1 MNIEATII
9 VMVYKNL
16 DQVRQTLDSIKKQ
29 TYSNYEVI
37 VSDDGSPNYTQE
49 DFDKITE
56 QYKNEFTYFK
66 LINNGINRGTVKHFN
81 SLIKQAK
88 GTIICPLSSGDQF
101 YNENS
106 LQEIMN
112 AFDQEDKLIYT
123 SKRMIKKENSIEY
136 YPSLYQVSLLDQS
149 NHFFEYIMKY
159 GNFVSGASTYY
170 KKEIF
175 DKYGLFDEK
184 YKLLED
190 YPFYVNLAFNNEKI
204 GYIDYPTIQ
213 YELGGISTASNR
225 NPLLDQDYVTLFK
238 DVLSQKDIHLSHMT
252 KRALNYRIDKITK
265 KYNSFLVQLLYIDVV
280 IMLCLNKAGIIKG
293 EMGKIMSKLK
303 KQFISNIP
311 YYVLFFILLFIHI
324 QLNVSTGDD
333 VNFAIRAKSMTFT
346 DFNIYKYYNWSSR
359 QLIESVL
366 YFISVHSHVWMLLN
380 SLVITI
386 IAKLIEAIFC
396 NHTIKMK
403 ILCCIGTLIYPL
415 IDMSSAGW
423 MATTINY
430 YWPLGALLINLYYL
444 KKANNLIKLKW
455 YEYIISSIAL
465 LFAANQEQGFAI
477 LLGTYFFYIINKIL
491 IYCRNISSNIRNTL
505 YK

>member
-170 KKEIF
+170 KKDIF
-175 DKYGLFDEK
+175 DKYGFFDAK
-184 YKLLED
+184 YRLLED
-190 YPFYVNLAFNNEKI
+190 YPFYAKLALNNEKI
-204 GYIDYPTIQ
+204 GYLDYPTIQ

-238 DVLSQKDIHLSHMT
+238 DVLSQKDIHLSYT
-252 KRALNYRIDKITK
+252 AKRALKYRIDKITK
-265 KYNSFLVQLLYIDVV
+265 KYNSFVIQLLYIDVV

-293 EMGKIMSKLK
+293 
-303 KQFISNIP
+303 
-311 YYVLFFILLFIHI
+311 
-324 QLNVSTGDD
+324 
-333 VNFAIRAKSMTFT
+333 
-346 DFNIYKYYNWSSR
+346 
-359 QLIESVL
+359 
-366 YFISVHSHVWMLLN
+366 
-380 SLVITI
+380 
-386 IAKLIEAIFC
+386 
-396 NHTIKMK
+396 
-403 ILCCIGTLIYPL
+403 
-415 IDMSSAGW
+415 
-423 MATTINY
+423 
-430 YWPLGALLINLYYL
+430 
-444 KKANNLIKLKW
+444 
-455 YEYIISSIAL
+455 
-465 LFAANQEQGFAI
+465 
-477 LLGTYFFYIINKIL
+477 
-491 IYCRNISSNIRNTL
+491 
-505 YK
+505 

>member
-16 DQVRQTLDSIKKQ
+16 NQVIQTLDSIKKQ

-112 AFDQEDKLIYT
+112 VFDQEDKLIYT

-170 KKEIF
+170 KKDIF
-175 DKYGLFDEK
+175 DKYGFFDEK
-184 YKLLED
+184 YRLLED
-190 YPFYVNLAFNNEKI
+190 YPFYAKLALNNEKI
-204 GYIDYPTIQ
+204 GYLDYPTIQ

-238 DVLSQKDIHLSHMT
+238 DVLSQKDIHLSYT
-252 KRALNYRIDKITK
+252 AKRALKYRIDKITK
-265 KYNSFLVQLLYIDVV
+265 KYNSFVIQLLYIDVV

-293 EMGKIMSKLK
+293 
-303 KQFISNIP
+303 
-311 YYVLFFILLFIHI
+311 
-324 QLNVSTGDD
+324 
-333 VNFAIRAKSMTFT
+333 
-346 DFNIYKYYNWSSR
+346 
-359 QLIESVL
+359 
-366 YFISVHSHVWMLLN
+366 
-380 SLVITI
+380 
-386 IAKLIEAIFC
+386 
-396 NHTIKMK
+396 
-403 ILCCIGTLIYPL
+403 
-415 IDMSSAGW
+415 
-423 MATTINY
+423 
-430 YWPLGALLINLYYL
+430 
-444 KKANNLIKLKW
+444 
-455 YEYIISSIAL
+455 
-465 LFAANQEQGFAI
+465 
-477 LLGTYFFYIINKIL
+477 
-491 IYCRNISSNIRNTL
+491 
-505 YK
+505 

>member
-16 DQVRQTLDSIKKQ
+16 NQVIQTLDSIKKQ

-81 SLIKQAK
+81 SLIRQAK

-123 SKRMIKKENSIEY
+123 SKRMIKKENSIKY

-238 DVLSQKDIHLSHMT
+238 DVLSQKDIHLSHMI

-293 EMGKIMSKLK
+293 
-303 KQFISNIP
+303 
-311 YYVLFFILLFIHI
+311 
-324 QLNVSTGDD
+324 
-333 VNFAIRAKSMTFT
+333 
-346 DFNIYKYYNWSSR
+346 
-359 QLIESVL
+359 
-366 YFISVHSHVWMLLN
+366 
-380 SLVITI
+380 
-386 IAKLIEAIFC
+386 
-396 NHTIKMK
+396 
-403 ILCCIGTLIYPL
+403 
-415 IDMSSAGW
+415 
-423 MATTINY
+423 
-430 YWPLGALLINLYYL
+430 
-444 KKANNLIKLKW
+444 
-455 YEYIISSIAL
+455 
-465 LFAANQEQGFAI
+465 
-477 LLGTYFFYIINKIL
+477 
-491 IYCRNISSNIRNTL
+491 
-505 YK
+505 

>member
-149 NHFFEYIMKY
+149 NHFFEYIIDMSFNRTLRNKQ
-159 GNFVSGASTYY
+159 GLCDFRIAAS
-170 KKEIF
+170 
-175 DKYGLFDEK
+175 L
-184 YKLLED
+184 
-190 YPFYVNLAFNNEKI
+190 VNQFNK
-204 GYIDYPTIQ
+204 
-213 YELGGISTASNR
+213 
-225 NPLLDQDYVTLFK
+225 
-238 DVLSQKDIHLSHMT
+238 
-252 KRALNYRIDKITK
+252 
-265 KYNSFLVQLLYIDVV
+265 
-280 IMLCLNKAGIIKG
+280 
-293 EMGKIMSKLK
+293 
-303 KQFISNIP
+303 
-311 YYVLFFILLFIHI
+311 LFFPVCQIILLF
-324 QLNVSTGDD
+324 
-333 VNFAIRAKSMTFT
+333 
-346 DFNIYKYYNWSSR
+346 DF
-359 QLIESVL
+359 LESVL
-366 YFISVHSHVWMLLN
+366 KAKLR
-380 SLVITI
+380 SLVA
-386 IAKLIEAIFC
+386 IAEI
-396 NHTIKMK
+396 
-403 ILCCIGTLIYPL
+403 
-415 IDMSSAGW
+415 
-423 MATTINY
+423 
-430 YWPLGALLINLYYL
+430 
-444 KKANNLIKLKW
+444 
-455 YEYIISSIAL
+455 
-465 LFAANQEQGFAI
+465 
-477 LLGTYFFYIINKIL
+477 
-491 IYCRNISSNIRNTL
+491 CRNKGASVDKIYHNNIYDKPEYDSQIQRFSDEPAVSPVYGSL
-505 YK
+505 APEV

>member
-16 DQVRQTLDSIKKQ
+16 NQVIQTLDSIKKQ

-238 DVLSQKDIHLSHMT
+238 DVLFQKDIHLSHMT

-265 KYNSFLVQLLYIDVV
+265 KNNSFLVQLLYIDVV

-293 EMGKIMSKLK
+293 
-303 KQFISNIP
+303 
-311 YYVLFFILLFIHI
+311 
-324 QLNVSTGDD
+324 
-333 VNFAIRAKSMTFT
+333 
-346 DFNIYKYYNWSSR
+346 
-359 QLIESVL
+359 
-366 YFISVHSHVWMLLN
+366 
-380 SLVITI
+380 
-386 IAKLIEAIFC
+386 
-396 NHTIKMK
+396 
-403 ILCCIGTLIYPL
+403 
-415 IDMSSAGW
+415 
-423 MATTINY
+423 
-430 YWPLGALLINLYYL
+430 
-444 KKANNLIKLKW
+444 
-455 YEYIISSIAL
+455 
-465 LFAANQEQGFAI
+465 
-477 LLGTYFFYIINKIL
+477 
-491 IYCRNISSNIRNTL
+491 
-505 YK
+505 

>member
-9 VMVYKNL
+9 VMVYKNI

-112 AFDQEDKLIYT
+112 VFDQEDKLIYT

-170 KKEIF
+170 KKDIF
-175 DKYGLFDEK
+175 DKYGFFDEK
-184 YKLLED
+184 YRLLED
-190 YPFYVNLAFNNEKI
+190 YPFYAKLALNNEKI
-204 GYIDYPTIQ
+204 GYLDYPTIQ

-238 DVLSQKDIHLSHMT
+238 DVLSQKDIHLSYT
-252 KRALNYRIDKITK
+252 AKRALKYRIDKITK
-265 KYNSFLVQLLYIDVV
+265 KYNSFVIQLLYIDVV
-280 IMLCLNKAGIIKG
+280 IMLGLNKIGIIKG
-293 EMGKIMSKLK
+293 
-303 KQFISNIP
+303 
-311 YYVLFFILLFIHI
+311 
-324 QLNVSTGDD
+324 
-333 VNFAIRAKSMTFT
+333 
-346 DFNIYKYYNWSSR
+346 
-359 QLIESVL
+359 
-366 YFISVHSHVWMLLN
+366 
-380 SLVITI
+380 
-386 IAKLIEAIFC
+386 
-396 NHTIKMK
+396 
-403 ILCCIGTLIYPL
+403 
-415 IDMSSAGW
+415 
-423 MATTINY
+423 
-430 YWPLGALLINLYYL
+430 
-444 KKANNLIKLKW
+444 
-455 YEYIISSIAL
+455 
-465 LFAANQEQGFAI
+465 
-477 LLGTYFFYIINKIL
+477 
-491 IYCRNISSNIRNTL
+491 
-505 YK
+505 

>member
-16 DQVRQTLDSIKKQ
+16 NQVIQTLDSIKKQ

-238 DVLSQKDIHLSHMT
+238 DVLSQKDIHLSHMI

-293 EMGKIMSKLK
+293 
-303 KQFISNIP
+303 
-311 YYVLFFILLFIHI
+311 
-324 QLNVSTGDD
+324 
-333 VNFAIRAKSMTFT
+333 
-346 DFNIYKYYNWSSR
+346 
-359 QLIESVL
+359 
-366 YFISVHSHVWMLLN
+366 
-380 SLVITI
+380 
-386 IAKLIEAIFC
+386 
-396 NHTIKMK
+396 
-403 ILCCIGTLIYPL
+403 
-415 IDMSSAGW
+415 
-423 MATTINY
+423 
-430 YWPLGALLINLYYL
+430 
-444 KKANNLIKLKW
+444 
-455 YEYIISSIAL
+455 
-465 LFAANQEQGFAI
+465 
-477 LLGTYFFYIINKIL
+477 
-491 IYCRNISSNIRNTL
+491 
-505 YK
+505 

>member
-16 DQVRQTLDSIKKQ
+16 DQVIQTLDSIKKQ

-170 KKEIF
+170 KKDIF
-175 DKYGLFDEK
+175 DKYGFFDAK
-184 YKLLED
+184 YRLLED

-213 YELGGISTASNR
+213 YELGGISTARNR

-238 DVLSQKDIHLSHMT
+238 DVLSQKDIHLSYT
-252 KRALNYRIDKITK
+252 AKRALKYRIDKITK
-265 KYNSFLVQLLYIDVV
+265 KYNSFVIQLLYIDVV
-280 IMLCLNKAGIIKG
+280 IMLGLNKIGIIKG
-293 EMGKIMSKLK
+293 
-303 KQFISNIP
+303 
-311 YYVLFFILLFIHI
+311 
-324 QLNVSTGDD
+324 
-333 VNFAIRAKSMTFT
+333 
-346 DFNIYKYYNWSSR
+346 
-359 QLIESVL
+359 
-366 YFISVHSHVWMLLN
+366 
-380 SLVITI
+380 
-386 IAKLIEAIFC
+386 
-396 NHTIKMK
+396 
-403 ILCCIGTLIYPL
+403 
-415 IDMSSAGW
+415 
-423 MATTINY
+423 
-430 YWPLGALLINLYYL
+430 
-444 KKANNLIKLKW
+444 
-455 YEYIISSIAL
+455 
-465 LFAANQEQGFAI
+465 
-477 LLGTYFFYIINKIL
+477 
-491 IYCRNISSNIRNTL
+491 
-505 YK
+505 

>member
-66 LINNGINRGTVKHFN
+66 LINNGINRGTVKPFN
-81 SLIKQAK
+81 SLFKQAK

-170 KKEIF
+170 KKDIF
-175 DKYGLFDEK
+175 DKYGFFDAK
-184 YKLLED
+184 YRLLED
-190 YPFYVNLAFNNEKI
+190 YPFYAKLALNNEKI
-204 GYIDYPTIQ
+204 GYLDYPTIQ

-238 DVLSQKDIHLSHMT
+238 DVLSQKDIHLSYT
-252 KRALNYRIDKITK
+252 AKRALKYRIDKITK
-265 KYNSFLVQLLYIDVV
+265 KYNSFVIQLLYIDVV
-280 IMLCLNKAGIIKG
+280 IMLGLNKIGIIKG
-293 EMGKIMSKLK
+293 
-303 KQFISNIP
+303 
-311 YYVLFFILLFIHI
+311 
-324 QLNVSTGDD
+324 
-333 VNFAIRAKSMTFT
+333 
-346 DFNIYKYYNWSSR
+346 
-359 QLIESVL
+359 
-366 YFISVHSHVWMLLN
+366 
-380 SLVITI
+380 
-386 IAKLIEAIFC
+386 
-396 NHTIKMK
+396 
-403 ILCCIGTLIYPL
+403 
-415 IDMSSAGW
+415 
-423 MATTINY
+423 
-430 YWPLGALLINLYYL
+430 
-444 KKANNLIKLKW
+444 
-455 YEYIISSIAL
+455 
-465 LFAANQEQGFAI
+465 
-477 LLGTYFFYIINKIL
+477 
-491 IYCRNISSNIRNTL
+491 
-505 YK
+505 

>member
-16 DQVRQTLDSIKKQ
+16 NQVIQTLDSIKKQ

-112 AFDQEDKLIYT
+112 AFNQEDELIYT

-170 KKEIF
+170 KKDIF
-175 DKYGLFDEK
+175 DKYGFFDEK
-184 YKLLED
+184 YRLLED
-190 YPFYVNLAFNNEKI
+190 YPFYAKLALNNEKI
-204 GYIDYPTIQ
+204 GYLDYPTIQ

-238 DVLSQKDIHLSHMT
+238 DVLSQKDIHLSYT
-252 KRALNYRIDKITK
+252 AKRALKYRIDKITK
-265 KYNSFLVQLLYIDVV
+265 KYNSFVIQLLYIDVV
-280 IMLCLNKAGIIKG
+280 IMLGLNKIGIIKG
-293 EMGKIMSKLK
+293 
-303 KQFISNIP
+303 
-311 YYVLFFILLFIHI
+311 
-324 QLNVSTGDD
+324 
-333 VNFAIRAKSMTFT
+333 
-346 DFNIYKYYNWSSR
+346 
-359 QLIESVL
+359 
-366 YFISVHSHVWMLLN
+366 
-380 SLVITI
+380 
-386 IAKLIEAIFC
+386 
-396 NHTIKMK
+396 
-403 ILCCIGTLIYPL
+403 
-415 IDMSSAGW
+415 
-423 MATTINY
+423 
-430 YWPLGALLINLYYL
+430 
-444 KKANNLIKLKW
+444 
-455 YEYIISSIAL
+455 
-465 LFAANQEQGFAI
+465 
-477 LLGTYFFYIINKIL
+477 
-491 IYCRNISSNIRNTL
+491 
-505 YK
+505 

>member
-170 KKEIF
+170 KKDIF
-175 DKYGLFDEK
+175 DKYGFFDAK
-184 YKLLED
+184 YRLLED
-190 YPFYVNLAFNNEKI
+190 YPFYAKLALNNEKI
-204 GYIDYPTIQ
+204 GYLDYPTIQ

-238 DVLSQKDIHLSHMT
+238 DVLSQKDIHLSYT
-252 KRALNYRIDKITK
+252 AKRALKYRIDKITK

-293 EMGKIMSKLK
+293 
-303 KQFISNIP
+303 
-311 YYVLFFILLFIHI
+311 
-324 QLNVSTGDD
+324 
-333 VNFAIRAKSMTFT
+333 
-346 DFNIYKYYNWSSR
+346 
-359 QLIESVL
+359 
-366 YFISVHSHVWMLLN
+366 
-380 SLVITI
+380 
-386 IAKLIEAIFC
+386 
-396 NHTIKMK
+396 
-403 ILCCIGTLIYPL
+403 
-415 IDMSSAGW
+415 
-423 MATTINY
+423 
-430 YWPLGALLINLYYL
+430 
-444 KKANNLIKLKW
+444 
-455 YEYIISSIAL
+455 
-465 LFAANQEQGFAI
+465 
-477 LLGTYFFYIINKIL
+477 
-491 IYCRNISSNIRNTL
+491 
-505 YK
+505 

>member
-56 QYKNEFTYFK
+56 QYENEFRYFK

-101 YNENS
+101 YNDNS

-123 SKRMIKKENSIEY
+123 SKRMIKKENNIEY

-184 YKLLED
+184 YKL
-190 YPFYVNLAFNNEKI
+190 P
-204 GYIDYPTIQ
+204 
-213 YELGGISTASNR
+213 SR
-225 NPLLDQDYVTLFK
+225 
-238 DVLSQKDIHLSHMT
+238 
-252 KRALNYRIDKITK
+252 
-265 KYNSFLVQLLYIDVV
+265 
-280 IMLCLNKAGIIKG
+280 
-293 EMGKIMSKLK
+293 
-303 KQFISNIP
+303 
-311 YYVLFFILLFIHI
+311 
-324 QLNVSTGDD
+324 TG
-333 VNFAIRAKSMTFT
+333 S
-346 DFNIYKYYNWSSR
+346 
-359 QLIESVL
+359 
-366 YFISVHSHVWMLLN
+366 
-380 SLVITI
+380 
-386 IAKLIEAIFC
+386 
-396 NHTIKMK
+396 
-403 ILCCIGTLIYPL
+403 
-415 IDMSSAGW
+415 
-423 MATTINY
+423 
-430 YWPLGALLINLYYL
+430 
-444 KKANNLIKLKW
+444 
-455 YEYIISSIAL
+455 
-465 LFAANQEQGFAI
+465 
-477 LLGTYFFYIINKIL
+477 
-491 IYCRNISSNIRNTL
+491 
-505 YK
+505 

>member
-16 DQVRQTLDSIKKQ
+16 NQVIQTLDSIKKQ

-88 GTIICPLSSGDQF
+88 GTIICPLSCGDQF

-112 AFDQEDKLIYT
+112 AFDQEDELIYT

-170 KKEIF
+170 KKDIF
-175 DKYGLFDEK
+175 DKYGFFDEK
-184 YKLLED
+184 YRLLED
-190 YPFYVNLAFNNEKI
+190 YPFYAKLALNNEKI
-204 GYIDYPTIQ
+204 GYLDYPTIQ

-238 DVLSQKDIHLSHMT
+238 DVLSQKDIHLSYT
-252 KRALNYRIDKITK
+252 AKRALKYRIDKITK
-265 KYNSFLVQLLYIDVV
+265 KYNSFVIQLLYIDVV
-280 IMLCLNKAGIIKG
+280 IMLGLNKIGIIKG
-293 EMGKIMSKLK
+293 
-303 KQFISNIP
+303 
-311 YYVLFFILLFIHI
+311 
-324 QLNVSTGDD
+324 
-333 VNFAIRAKSMTFT
+333 
-346 DFNIYKYYNWSSR
+346 
-359 QLIESVL
+359 
-366 YFISVHSHVWMLLN
+366 
-380 SLVITI
+380 
-386 IAKLIEAIFC
+386 
-396 NHTIKMK
+396 
-403 ILCCIGTLIYPL
+403 
-415 IDMSSAGW
+415 
-423 MATTINY
+423 
-430 YWPLGALLINLYYL
+430 
-444 KKANNLIKLKW
+444 
-455 YEYIISSIAL
+455 
-465 LFAANQEQGFAI
+465 
-477 LLGTYFFYIINKIL
+477 
-491 IYCRNISSNIRNTL
+491 
-505 YK
+505 

>member
-66 LINNGINRGTVKHFN
+66 LINNGINRGTVKLFN

-170 KKEIF
+170 KKDIF
-175 DKYGLFDEK
+175 DKYGFFDAK
-184 YKLLED
+184 YRLLED
-190 YPFYVNLAFNNEKI
+190 YPFYAKLALNNEKI
-204 GYIDYPTIQ
+204 GYLDYPTIQ

-238 DVLSQKDIHLSHMT
+238 DVLSQKDIQLSYT
-252 KRALNYRIDKITK
+252 AIRALKYRIDKITK
-265 KYNSFLVQLLYIDVV
+265 KYNSFVIQLLYIDVV
-280 IMLCLNKAGIIKG
+280 IMLGLNKIGIIKG
-293 EMGKIMSKLK
+293 
-303 KQFISNIP
+303 
-311 YYVLFFILLFIHI
+311 
-324 QLNVSTGDD
+324 
-333 VNFAIRAKSMTFT
+333 
-346 DFNIYKYYNWSSR
+346 
-359 QLIESVL
+359 
-366 YFISVHSHVWMLLN
+366 
-380 SLVITI
+380 
-386 IAKLIEAIFC
+386 
-396 NHTIKMK
+396 
-403 ILCCIGTLIYPL
+403 
-415 IDMSSAGW
+415 
-423 MATTINY
+423 
-430 YWPLGALLINLYYL
+430 
-444 KKANNLIKLKW
+444 
-455 YEYIISSIAL
+455 
-465 LFAANQEQGFAI
+465 
-477 LLGTYFFYIINKIL
+477 
-491 IYCRNISSNIRNTL
+491 
-505 YK
+505 

>member
-123 SKRMIKKENSIEY
+123 SKRMIKKENNIEY

-238 DVLSQKDIHLSHMT
+238 DVLSQKDIHLSHKT

-293 EMGKIMSKLK
+293 
-303 KQFISNIP
+303 
-311 YYVLFFILLFIHI
+311 
-324 QLNVSTGDD
+324 
-333 VNFAIRAKSMTFT
+333 
-346 DFNIYKYYNWSSR
+346 
-359 QLIESVL
+359 
-366 YFISVHSHVWMLLN
+366 
-380 SLVITI
+380 
-386 IAKLIEAIFC
+386 
-396 NHTIKMK
+396 
-403 ILCCIGTLIYPL
+403 
-415 IDMSSAGW
+415 
-423 MATTINY
+423 
-430 YWPLGALLINLYYL
+430 
-444 KKANNLIKLKW
+444 
-455 YEYIISSIAL
+455 
-465 LFAANQEQGFAI
+465 
-477 LLGTYFFYIINKIL
+477 
-491 IYCRNISSNIRNTL
+491 
-505 YK
+505 

>member
-16 DQVRQTLDSIKKQ
+16 NQVIQTLDSIKKQ

-106 LQEIMN
+106 LQEIMT

-170 KKEIF
+170 KKDIF
-175 DKYGLFDEK
+175 DKYGFFDEK
-184 YKLLED
+184 YRLLED
-190 YPFYVNLAFNNEKI
+190 YPFYAKLALNNEKI
-204 GYIDYPTIQ
+204 GYLDYPTIQ

-238 DVLSQKDIHLSHMT
+238 DVLSQKDIHLSYT
-252 KRALNYRIDKITK
+252 AKRALKYRIDKITK
-265 KYNSFLVQLLYIDVV
+265 KYNSFVIQLLYIDVV

-293 EMGKIMSKLK
+293 
-303 KQFISNIP
+303 
-311 YYVLFFILLFIHI
+311 
-324 QLNVSTGDD
+324 
-333 VNFAIRAKSMTFT
+333 
-346 DFNIYKYYNWSSR
+346 
-359 QLIESVL
+359 
-366 YFISVHSHVWMLLN
+366 
-380 SLVITI
+380 
-386 IAKLIEAIFC
+386 
-396 NHTIKMK
+396 
-403 ILCCIGTLIYPL
+403 
-415 IDMSSAGW
+415 
-423 MATTINY
+423 
-430 YWPLGALLINLYYL
+430 
-444 KKANNLIKLKW
+444 
-455 YEYIISSIAL
+455 
-465 LFAANQEQGFAI
+465 
-477 LLGTYFFYIINKIL
+477 
-491 IYCRNISSNIRNTL
+491 
-505 YK
+505 

>member
-1 MNIEATII
+1 MSIEATII

-16 DQVRQTLDSIKKQ
+16 NQVIQTLDSIKKQ

-112 AFDQEDKLIYT
+112 VFDQEDKLIYT

-170 KKEIF
+170 KKDIF
-175 DKYGLFDEK
+175 DKYGFFDEK
-184 YKLLED
+184 YRLLED
-190 YPFYVNLAFNNEKI
+190 YPFYAKLALNNEKI
-204 GYIDYPTIQ
+204 GYLDYPTIQ

-238 DVLSQKDIHLSHMT
+238 DVLSQKDIHLSYT
-252 KRALNYRIDKITK
+252 AKRALKYRIDKITK
-265 KYNSFLVQLLYIDVV
+265 KYNSFVIQLLYIDVV
-280 IMLCLNKAGIIKG
+280 IMLGLNKIGIIKG
-293 EMGKIMSKLK
+293 
-303 KQFISNIP
+303 
-311 YYVLFFILLFIHI
+311 
-324 QLNVSTGDD
+324 
-333 VNFAIRAKSMTFT
+333 
-346 DFNIYKYYNWSSR
+346 
-359 QLIESVL
+359 
-366 YFISVHSHVWMLLN
+366 
-380 SLVITI
+380 
-386 IAKLIEAIFC
+386 
-396 NHTIKMK
+396 
-403 ILCCIGTLIYPL
+403 
-415 IDMSSAGW
+415 
-423 MATTINY
+423 
-430 YWPLGALLINLYYL
+430 
-444 KKANNLIKLKW
+444 
-455 YEYIISSIAL
+455 
-465 LFAANQEQGFAI
+465 
-477 LLGTYFFYIINKIL
+477 
-491 IYCRNISSNIRNTL
+491 
-505 YK
+505 

>member
-29 TYSNYEVI
+29 IYSNYEVI

-238 DVLSQKDIHLSHMT
+238 DVLSQKDIHLSYT
-252 KRALNYRIDKITK
+252 AKRALKYRIDKITK

-293 EMGKIMSKLK
+293 
-303 KQFISNIP
+303 
-311 YYVLFFILLFIHI
+311 
-324 QLNVSTGDD
+324 
-333 VNFAIRAKSMTFT
+333 
-346 DFNIYKYYNWSSR
+346 
-359 QLIESVL
+359 
-366 YFISVHSHVWMLLN
+366 
-380 SLVITI
+380 
-386 IAKLIEAIFC
+386 
-396 NHTIKMK
+396 
-403 ILCCIGTLIYPL
+403 
-415 IDMSSAGW
+415 
-423 MATTINY
+423 
-430 YWPLGALLINLYYL
+430 
-444 KKANNLIKLKW
+444 
-455 YEYIISSIAL
+455 
-465 LFAANQEQGFAI
+465 
-477 LLGTYFFYIINKIL
+477 
-491 IYCRNISSNIRNTL
+491 
-505 YK
+505 

>member
-66 LINNGINRGTVKHFN
+66 LINNGINRGTVKHF
-81 SLIKQAK
+81 K

-170 KKEIF
+170 KKDIF
-175 DKYGLFDEK
+175 DKYGFFDAK
-184 YKLLED
+184 YRLLED
-190 YPFYVNLAFNNEKI
+190 YPFYAKLALNNEKI
-204 GYIDYPTIQ
+204 GYLDYPTIQ

-238 DVLSQKDIHLSHMT
+238 DVLSQKDIHLSYT
-252 KRALNYRIDKITK
+252 AKRALKYRIDKITK
-265 KYNSFLVQLLYIDVV
+265 KYNSFVIQLLYIDVV
-280 IMLCLNKAGIIKG
+280 IMLGLNKIGIIKG
-293 EMGKIMSKLK
+293 
-303 KQFISNIP
+303 
-311 YYVLFFILLFIHI
+311 
-324 QLNVSTGDD
+324 
-333 VNFAIRAKSMTFT
+333 
-346 DFNIYKYYNWSSR
+346 
-359 QLIESVL
+359 
-366 YFISVHSHVWMLLN
+366 
-380 SLVITI
+380 
-386 IAKLIEAIFC
+386 
-396 NHTIKMK
+396 
-403 ILCCIGTLIYPL
+403 
-415 IDMSSAGW
+415 
-423 MATTINY
+423 
-430 YWPLGALLINLYYL
+430 
-444 KKANNLIKLKW
+444 
-455 YEYIISSIAL
+455 
-465 LFAANQEQGFAI
+465 
-477 LLGTYFFYIINKIL
+477 
-491 IYCRNISSNIRNTL
+491 
-505 YK
+505 

>member
-16 DQVRQTLDSIKKQ
+16 NQVIQTLDSIKKQ

-81 SLIKQAK
+81 SLIRQAK

-190 YPFYVNLAFNNEKI
+190 YPFYANLAFNNEKI

-238 DVLSQKDIHLSHMT
+238 DVLSQKDTHLSHMT

-293 EMGKIMSKLK
+293 
-303 KQFISNIP
+303 
-311 YYVLFFILLFIHI
+311 
-324 QLNVSTGDD
+324 
-333 VNFAIRAKSMTFT
+333 
-346 DFNIYKYYNWSSR
+346 
-359 QLIESVL
+359 
-366 YFISVHSHVWMLLN
+366 
-380 SLVITI
+380 
-386 IAKLIEAIFC
+386 
-396 NHTIKMK
+396 
-403 ILCCIGTLIYPL
+403 
-415 IDMSSAGW
+415 
-423 MATTINY
+423 
-430 YWPLGALLINLYYL
+430 
-444 KKANNLIKLKW
+444 
-455 YEYIISSIAL
+455 
-465 LFAANQEQGFAI
+465 
-477 LLGTYFFYIINKIL
+477 
-491 IYCRNISSNIRNTL
+491 
-505 YK
+505 

>member
-16 DQVRQTLDSIKKQ
+16 NQVIQTLDSIKKQ

-88 GTIICPLSSGDQF
+88 GAIICPLSSGDQF

-112 AFDQEDKLIYT
+112 AFDQEDELIYT

-170 KKEIF
+170 KKDIF
-175 DKYGLFDEK
+175 DKYGFFDEK
-184 YKLLED
+184 YRLLED
-190 YPFYVNLAFNNEKI
+190 YPFYAKLALNNEKI
-204 GYIDYPTIQ
+204 GYLDYPTIQ

-238 DVLSQKDIHLSHMT
+238 DVLSQKDIHLSYT
-252 KRALNYRIDKITK
+252 AKRALKYRIDKITK
-265 KYNSFLVQLLYIDVV
+265 KYNSFVIQLLYIDVV
-280 IMLCLNKAGIIKG
+280 IMLGLNKIGIIKG
-293 EMGKIMSKLK
+293 
-303 KQFISNIP
+303 
-311 YYVLFFILLFIHI
+311 
-324 QLNVSTGDD
+324 
-333 VNFAIRAKSMTFT
+333 
-346 DFNIYKYYNWSSR
+346 
-359 QLIESVL
+359 
-366 YFISVHSHVWMLLN
+366 
-380 SLVITI
+380 
-386 IAKLIEAIFC
+386 
-396 NHTIKMK
+396 
-403 ILCCIGTLIYPL
+403 
-415 IDMSSAGW
+415 
-423 MATTINY
+423 
-430 YWPLGALLINLYYL
+430 
-444 KKANNLIKLKW
+444 
-455 YEYIISSIAL
+455 
-465 LFAANQEQGFAI
+465 
-477 LLGTYFFYIINKIL
+477 
-491 IYCRNISSNIRNTL
+491 
-505 YK
+505 

>member
-238 DVLSQKDIHLSHMT
+238 DVLSQKDIPLSHMT
-252 KRALNYRIDKITK
+252 KSALNYRIDKITK
-265 KYNSFLVQLLYIDVV
+265 KNNSFLVQLLYIDVV

-293 EMGKIMSKLK
+293 
-303 KQFISNIP
+303 
-311 YYVLFFILLFIHI
+311 
-324 QLNVSTGDD
+324 
-333 VNFAIRAKSMTFT
+333 
-346 DFNIYKYYNWSSR
+346 
-359 QLIESVL
+359 
-366 YFISVHSHVWMLLN
+366 
-380 SLVITI
+380 
-386 IAKLIEAIFC
+386 
-396 NHTIKMK
+396 
-403 ILCCIGTLIYPL
+403 
-415 IDMSSAGW
+415 
-423 MATTINY
+423 
-430 YWPLGALLINLYYL
+430 
-444 KKANNLIKLKW
+444 
-455 YEYIISSIAL
+455 
-465 LFAANQEQGFAI
+465 
-477 LLGTYFFYIINKIL
+477 
-491 IYCRNISSNIRNTL
+491 
-505 YK
+505 

>member
-170 KKEIF
+170 KKDIF
-175 DKYGLFDEK
+175 DKYGFFDEK
-184 YKLLED
+184 YRLLED
-190 YPFYVNLAFNNEKI
+190 YPFYAKLALNNEKI
-204 GYIDYPTIQ
+204 GYLDYPTIQ

-238 DVLSQKDIHLSHMT
+238 DVLSQKDIHLSYT
-252 KRALNYRIDKITK
+252 AKRALKYRIDKITK
-265 KYNSFLVQLLYIDVV
+265 KYNSFVIQLLYIDVV
-280 IMLCLNKAGIIKG
+280 IMLGLNKIGIIKG
-293 EMGKIMSKLK
+293 
-303 KQFISNIP
+303 
-311 YYVLFFILLFIHI
+311 
-324 QLNVSTGDD
+324 
-333 VNFAIRAKSMTFT
+333 
-346 DFNIYKYYNWSSR
+346 
-359 QLIESVL
+359 
-366 YFISVHSHVWMLLN
+366 
-380 SLVITI
+380 
-386 IAKLIEAIFC
+386 
-396 NHTIKMK
+396 
-403 ILCCIGTLIYPL
+403 
-415 IDMSSAGW
+415 
-423 MATTINY
+423 
-430 YWPLGALLINLYYL
+430 
-444 KKANNLIKLKW
+444 
-455 YEYIISSIAL
+455 
-465 LFAANQEQGFAI
+465 
-477 LLGTYFFYIINKIL
+477 
-491 IYCRNISSNIRNTL
+491 
-505 YK
+505 

>member
-1 MNIEATII
+1 MNIEATIV

-170 KKEIF
+170 KKDIF
-175 DKYGLFDEK
+175 DKYGFFDEK
-184 YKLLED
+184 YRLLED
-190 YPFYVNLAFNNEKI
+190 YPFYAKLALNNEKI
-204 GYIDYPTIQ
+204 GYLDYPTIQ

-238 DVLSQKDIHLSHMT
+238 DVLSQKDIHLSYT
-252 KRALNYRIDKITK
+252 AKRALKYRIDKITK
-265 KYNSFLVQLLYIDVV
+265 KYNSFVIQLLYIDVV
-280 IMLCLNKAGIIKG
+280 IMLGLNKIGIIKG
-293 EMGKIMSKLK
+293 
-303 KQFISNIP
+303 
-311 YYVLFFILLFIHI
+311 
-324 QLNVSTGDD
+324 
-333 VNFAIRAKSMTFT
+333 
-346 DFNIYKYYNWSSR
+346 
-359 QLIESVL
+359 
-366 YFISVHSHVWMLLN
+366 
-380 SLVITI
+380 
-386 IAKLIEAIFC
+386 
-396 NHTIKMK
+396 
-403 ILCCIGTLIYPL
+403 
-415 IDMSSAGW
+415 
-423 MATTINY
+423 
-430 YWPLGALLINLYYL
+430 
-444 KKANNLIKLKW
+444 
-455 YEYIISSIAL
+455 
-465 LFAANQEQGFAI
+465 
-477 LLGTYFFYIINKIL
+477 
-491 IYCRNISSNIRNTL
+491 
-505 YK
+505 

>member
-16 DQVRQTLDSIKKQ
+16 NQVVQTLDSIKKQ

-112 AFDQEDKLIYT
+112 VFDQEDKLIYT

-170 KKEIF
+170 KKDIF
-175 DKYGLFDEK
+175 DKYGFFDEK
-184 YKLLED
+184 YRLLED
-190 YPFYVNLAFNNEKI
+190 YPFYAKLALNDEKI
-204 GYIDYPTIQ
+204 GYLDYPTIQ

-238 DVLSQKDIHLSHMT
+238 DVLSQKDIHLSYT
-252 KRALNYRIDKITK
+252 AKRALKYRIDKITK
-265 KYNSFLVQLLYIDVV
+265 KYNSFVIQLLYIDVV
-280 IMLCLNKAGIIKG
+280 IMLGLNKIGIIKG
-293 EMGKIMSKLK
+293 
-303 KQFISNIP
+303 
-311 YYVLFFILLFIHI
+311 
-324 QLNVSTGDD
+324 
-333 VNFAIRAKSMTFT
+333 
-346 DFNIYKYYNWSSR
+346 
-359 QLIESVL
+359 
-366 YFISVHSHVWMLLN
+366 
-380 SLVITI
+380 
-386 IAKLIEAIFC
+386 
-396 NHTIKMK
+396 
-403 ILCCIGTLIYPL
+403 
-415 IDMSSAGW
+415 
-423 MATTINY
+423 
-430 YWPLGALLINLYYL
+430 
-444 KKANNLIKLKW
+444 
-455 YEYIISSIAL
+455 
-465 LFAANQEQGFAI
+465 
-477 LLGTYFFYIINKIL
+477 
-491 IYCRNISSNIRNTL
+491 
-505 YK
+505 